1 MYTVEQTPEFAK
13 WLKRLKD
20 RKGASLIVSRL
31 LAIES
36 GIFGDVKYFDG
47 LGEMR
52 VHFGP
57 GYRVYFVQRATSIV
71 VLLCAGTKGS
81 QDKDI
86 ARAKKLAAQ
95 VQE

>member
-1 MYTVEQTPEFAK
+1 MYTLQETPEFSK

-20 RKGASLIVSRL
+20 RKGASIIASRL
-31 LAIES
+31 VGMQS
-36 GIFGDVKYFDG
+36 GMFGDVKYFDG

-57 GYRVYFVQRATSIV
+57 GYRVYFIERGTQVV
-71 VLLCAGTKGS
+71 VLLCAGSKGT

-86 ARAKKLAAQ
+86 VRAKKLAAQ
-95 VQE
+95 LQG